1 MGFIAKQQQSRE
13 FKLVPAGTYTARC
26 YQMIDL
32 GTQKTTG
39 QFGEKEQHKI
49 RISWEVF
56 GEDDSGQ
63 ALTVDIKGKQ
73 MPMTVDREF
82 TLSMHENATLR
93 AFLSNWRGKAFTD
106 EEAFTFDI
114 SKLVGA
120 YAMVSVA
127 HSESK
132 NGKTYANVVSAVKL
146 PKELANAKPA
156 AVHADVIFNLDEPDL
171 QVFDAFPQ
179 WLQEKIQ
186 GSPEWKKHWNKDKSS
201 FDDMESDIP
210 F

>member
-1 MGFIAKQQQSRE
+1 MGFVAKQQASRE

-32 GTQKTTG
+32 GTQVTNG
-39 QFGEKEQHKI
+39 QFGEKKQHKI

-56 GEDDSGQ
+56 GEDDDGNP
-63 ALTVDIKGKQ
+63 LTVDIQGKQ

-93 AFLSNWRGKAFTD
+93 AFLGTWRGKAFTD
-106 EEAFTFDI
+106 DEAFTFDV
-114 SKLVGA
+114 SRLVGA

-132 NGKTYANVVSAVKL
+132 NGKTYANVTAAAKL
-146 PKELANAKPA
+146 PKALSDSKPA
-156 AVHADVIFNLDEPDL
+156 GVHADVIFNLDEPNL
-171 QVFDAFPQ
+171 EVFESLPA

-186 GSPEWKKHWNKDKSS
+186 ASPEWQKQWQSSSAKD
-201 FDDMESDIP
+201 DLEDVP

>member
-1 MGFIAKQQQSRE
+1 MGFIAKQQQAKE

-56 GEDDSGQ
+56 GEDEDGN
-63 ALTVDIKGKQ
+63 ALTVDIKGKK

-82 TLSMHENATLR
+82 TLSMHENAQLR
-93 AFLSNWRGKAFTD
+93 AFLGNWRGKAFTD
-106 EEAFTFDI
+106 DEAFTFDI

-120 YAMVSVA
+120 YAMISVA

-146 PKELANAKPA
+146 PKELSNAKPEG
-156 AVHADVIFNLDEPDL
+156 VHEAVIFNLDDPDL
-171 QVFDAFPQ
+171 QVFDALPQ
-179 WLQEKIQ
+179 WMQEKIQ
-186 GSPEWKKHWNKDKSS
+186 QSPEWKKQWNKTAFSTA
-201 FDDMESDIP
+201 DDDSVP

>member
-1 MGFIAKQQQSRE
+1 MLFRS
-13 FKLVPAGTYTARC
+13 
-26 YQMIDL
+26 
-32 GTQKTTG
+32 
-39 QFGEKEQHKI
+39 
-49 RISWEVF
+49 
-56 GEDDSGQ
+56 
-63 ALTVDIKGKQ
+63 
-73 MPMTVDREF
+73 
-82 TLSMHENATLR
+82 
-93 AFLSNWRGKAFTD
+93 
-106 EEAFTFDI
+106 EAFTFDI

-156 AVHADVIFNLDEPDL
+156 AVHADVIFNLDDPDL
-171 QVFDAFPQ
+171 QVFDALPQ

-186 GSPEWKKHWNKDKSS
+186 GSPEWKKHWNKTS
-201 FDDMESDIP
+201 FDDMTSDVP